1 MTIQTGQPLPE
12 GTLSESPDF
21 DPASGCPL
29 KPQPFSVPEQA
40 KGKRVVIFGVPGA
53 FTPTC
58 SAQHLPGYIAQRE
71 ALSAQGVDE
80 VWCMSVNDGF
90 VMAAWGR
97 ERGASGTGRR
107 VADGSADYARK
118 LGLEMD
124 LTAKGMGMR
133 CQRFALVADD
143 GVVTQVAV
151 EEPGKFEV
159 SNAEAVLA
167 RL

>member
-1 MTIQTGQPLPE
+1 MTIQAGQALPE
-12 GTLSESPDF
+12 GALSESPDF
-21 DPASGCPL
+21 DPESGCPL
-29 KPQPFSVPEQA
+29 KPQPVSVAEQA
-40 KGKRVVIFGVPGA
+40 KGKRIVIFGVPGA

-58 SAQHLPGYIAQRE
+58 SAQHLPGYIAQRD
-71 ALSAQGVDE
+71 ALAAKGVDE
-80 VWCMSVNDGF
+80 VWCVSVNDGF

-97 ERGASGTGRR
+97 ERGASGKVRMMG
-107 VADGSADYARK
+107 DGSADYTRK

-143 GVVTQVAV
+143 GVVTHVAV

-159 SNAEAVLA
+159 SNVEAVLA
-167 RL
+167 QL